1 MPMRRNES
9 RRDLSV
15 NPNQPPDEY
24 IPDQPP
30 DEDIPDTSVFKK
42 REPYR
47 SPVSSSPSTMTF
59 SFSVFGT
66 FPQNAI
72 LILAE
77 KAKQKAKQKAEQKAA
92 QIAEQKAAQ
101 IAEQK
106 AEQKAAQI
114 AEQKAAQIAE
124 QKAAQIAEQKA
135 AQIAVEQRAVEQKA
149 DEQKADVYAIDINL
163 QYACGYVP
171 FGDVLVRDEFV

>member
-106 AEQKAAQI
+106 A
-114 AEQKAAQIAE
+114 
-124 QKAAQIAEQKA
+124 

>member
-1 MPMRRNES
+1 MRRNES

-106 AEQKAAQI
+106 A
-114 AEQKAAQIAE
+114 AQIAE

>member
-101 IAEQK
+101 IA
-106 AEQKAAQI
+106 
-114 AEQKAAQIAE
+114 
-124 QKAAQIAEQKA
+124 
-135 AQIAVEQRAVEQKA
+135 VEQRAVEQKA